1 MKLAKLLLF
10 PFLISLAEASHPLP
24 DSAQTLHALKDTAG
38 VWPDTNYL
46 PPLRVLPNE
55 AFGSGEYLEFE
66 VGYGFIKA
74 GIATLEVRR
83 RVNYKGYQSLEL
95 VSTAKSYPGLAKLYY
110 VEDYNYSILDYNG
123 LFPWRYQKD
132 VHEGRYQA
140 FRWADFD
147 QKSKKIYTAKDTL
160 SASEYVQDALT
171 VLYYTRTIPLKVG
184 QTVGMEVFSD
194 GKKYMLE
201 VKVLKKEKVT
211 VPAGTFRT
219 LVVEPLLKTP
229 GIFQQTGKIKVW
241 LTDDRLRLP
250 VLMKS
255 RVLIG
260 SISAQ
265 LKVFKLGERR

>member
-1 MKLAKLLLF
+1 MTLAKLLFF
-10 PFLISLAEASHPLP
+10 PILISLAEANSLSP
-24 DSAQTLHALKDTAG
+24 DSAQTAPTPRDTAG
-38 VWPDTNYL
+38 VLADTNFL

-55 AFGSGEYLEFE
+55 AFGPGEYLEFE

-74 GIATLEVRR
+74 GTATLEVRR

-95 VSTAKSYPGLAKLYY
+95 VSTAKSYPALAKLYY
-110 VEDYNYSILDYNG
+110 VEDYNYSIFDYRG

-132 VHEGRYQA
+132 VHEGHYQA

-147 QKSKKIYTAKDTL
+147 QKNKKIYTAKDTL
-160 SASEYVQDALT
+160 NASEYVQDALT
-171 VLYYTRTIPLKVG
+171 ALYYTRTIPLQAG
-184 QTVGMEVFSD
+184 QTVAMEVFSD
-194 GKKYMLE
+194 GKKYLLE

-229 GIFQQTGKIKVW
+229 GIFQQAGKIKVW